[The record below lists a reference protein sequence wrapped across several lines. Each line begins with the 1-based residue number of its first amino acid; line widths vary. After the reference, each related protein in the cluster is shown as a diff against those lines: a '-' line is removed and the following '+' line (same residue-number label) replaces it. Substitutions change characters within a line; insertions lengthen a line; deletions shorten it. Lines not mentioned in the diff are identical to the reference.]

1 PRGATPGV
9 PVAEE
14 DDDPAPVGRLLH
26 LAREEFVGDNA
37 LPGERMRP
45 QVLVLDL
52 VPGQVHVALGVC
64 EVPTG
69 LYTAER
75 HPHRRRIRP
84 RVAGG
89 FLPRGLRGADERVRG
104 LPADHLLAHSLLLPD
119 VDVAAAAVEVPA
131 GLDVVEGEPLDG
143 HASVGVAGGLLPQS
157 AYGRRGGLRVP

>member
-89 FLPRGLRGADERVRG
+89 FLPRGLRVPTSASADSRPIICSLTHFSFLMLMSPP
-104 LPADHLLAHSLLLPD
+104 LP
-119 VDVAAAAVEVPA
+119 
-131 GLDVVEGEPLDG
+131 
-143 HASVGVAGGLLPQS
+143 
-157 AYGRRGGLRVP
+157 